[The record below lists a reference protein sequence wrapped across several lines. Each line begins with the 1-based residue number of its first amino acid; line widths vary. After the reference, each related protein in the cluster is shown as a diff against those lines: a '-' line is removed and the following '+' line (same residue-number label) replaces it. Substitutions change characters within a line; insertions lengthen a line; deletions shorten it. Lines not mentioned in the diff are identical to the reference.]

1 MLINTFKTIAFGITI
16 LTLITAC
23 SPKRTGEKPEG
34 EKTESL
40 SFLTFNSD
48 SAFEFVKTQVNFG
61 PRVPNSE
68 ASRACAK
75 WLAET
80 LRRYTPE
87 THIQAFKARA
97 YNGEILNGQNII
109 ASFHPQAK
117 KRILLGAHWDSRP
130 YADLDPDPANHRK
143 PIDGANDGASGVGV
157 LLELARLMSISEPSA
172 GVDIVLFD
180 AEDYGPPQDNQSSG
194 NEEAWGLGSQYW
206 GRNPHIPNY
215 RAQYGVLLD
224 MVGVPNPT
232 FLMEGFSMYYAPQIV
247 KKVWDIAHALGY
259 GKYFPFEKGGYITDD
274 HYFVNKI
281 ANIPM
286 INIIHLE
293 PQPNQGT
300 FFKYWH
306 TQMDNLDNVDPYSL
320 QMVGDVLVRLVY
332 TP

>member
-1 MLINTFKTIAFGITI
+1 MATNTLRHIALFIII
-16 LTLITAC
+16 LALAMAC
-23 SPKRTGEKPEG
+23 SPKESREKAET
-34 EKTESL
+34 KTHTSVNYPD
-40 SFLTFNSD
+40 FQAD
-48 SAFEFVKTQVNFG
+48 SAFHYVRKQVDFG
-61 PRVPNSE
+61 PRVPNTV
-68 ASRACAK
+68 ASRDCAK
-75 WLAET
+75 WLTET
-80 LRRYTPE
+80 LRRFSPE
-87 THIQAFKARA
+87 TRVQAFKARA
-97 YNGEILNGQNII
+97 YNGDILNGQNII
-109 ASFHPQAK
+109 ASFNLQAK

-157 LLELARLMSISEPSA
+157 LLELARIMRMTEPA
-172 GVDIVLFD
+172 VGVDIVLFD
-180 AEDYGPPQDNQSSG
+180 AEDYGPPHDNQSSG

-206 GRNPHIPNY
+206 SKNPHIPNY

-224 MVGVPNPT
+224 MVGVPNPS

-247 KKVWDIAHALGY
+247 KKVWETAHSLGY

-293 PQPNQGT
+293 PQPSQNT

-306 TQMDNLDNVDPYSL
+306 TQMDNIDNVDPYSL